1 MAVVDYFLKI
11 EGIQGE
17 SASVKHKGEIEVLS
31 WSWGESQAGGHTG
44 SGGAGSGK
52 VQVGP
57 FHFVAHSSIASPK
70 LFLACAS
77 GQHFQKAVLS
87 AARQVKGKA
96 QDYLIWTLSE
106 VLVTSF
112 QTGGENQDAL
122 PTDAFDLDFG
132 KIEVEYKPLPGADRW
147 VNPVA
152 ITTWQKRLYWRA
164 RAPRDPRRVR
174 LPSSPA

>member
-87 AARQVKGKA
+87 AVRQVKGKA

-132 KIEVEYKPLPGADRW
+132 KIEVEYKPIKADGSLGAPEKAGWD
-147 VNPVA
+147 VKTNKA
-152 ITTWQKRLYWRA
+152 G
-164 RAPRDPRRVR
+164 
-174 LPSSPA
+174 